1 MGLKDFIKEGVQ
13 EIDQDSDPV
22 LARRRAEEHAR
33 QVADMERRDPEE
45 KKEQPKAPEMPGP
58 SG

>member
-1 MGLKDFIKEGVQ
+1 MGLADFIKEGIE
-13 EIDQDSDPV
+13 EIDQGSDPA

-33 QVADMERRDPEE
+33 QKAEVERQE
-45 KKEQPKAPEMPGP
+45 KSKAPKTAEMPGP

>member
-1 MGLKDFIKEGVQ
+1 MGLKDYIKEGVQ
-13 EIDQDSDPV
+13 EIDEDTDPE

-33 QVADMERRDPEE
+33 QKAEVERREE
-45 KKEQPKAPEMPGP
+45 KNEGEPKAPNMPGP

>member
-1 MGLKDFIKEGVQ
+1 MGLKDFVKEGVQ

-33 QVADMERRDPEE
+33 QVAEMERRDAEE
-45 KKEQPKAPEMPGP
+45 KKRPKTPEMPGP